1 MMDRRSFIASVA
13 GGVLAAPLASY
24 AQAQAKAWRIGMVE
38 TVSMELNAAN
48 LNAFRQGLR
57 ELGYVEGQNLIIEYR
72 SADGR
77 SERFADIAAELV
89 GLKVDLLVTRG
100 TPASL
105 AAKQATRTIP
115 VVMRSTCLTCAVVIS
130 RNSAPKRAIVLR

>member
-1 MMDRRSFIASVA
+1 
-13 GGVLAAPLASY
+13 
-24 AQAQAKAWRIGMVE
+24 MVE
-38 TVSMELNAAN
+38 TVSTELNAAN

-105 AAKQATRTIP
+105 AAKRATRTIP
-115 VVMRSTCLTCAVVIS
+115 VVMANAGEPVETGLVTSLARPGGQTCATILDSHALFLVV
-130 RNSAPKRAIVLR
+130 VT